1 MARKRK
7 TTRRKTT
14 SRRRRMSGVGK
25 LNAGSILQTI
35 GGIAAGTLAAGLISK
50 KLLGSQNELIQTLVP
65 VALGIA
71 TPMFMKSELGKMAG
85 AGMVAYGTTKFLAK
99 YSLAGVGAD
108 YIDLPVAVSG
118 DDLSVIAGDDDFAMA
133 GDDDYA
139 MAGDDNLSVIA
150 GYDDMDY

>member
-7 TTRRKTT
+7 STRRKT
-14 SRRRRMSGVGK
+14 SRPRRRMSGVGK
-25 LNAGSILQTI
+25 LNTGSILQTI

-71 TPMFMKSELGKMAG
+71 TPMFVKSELGKMAG

-99 YSLAGVGAD
+99 YSLAGVGQD
-108 YIDLPVAVSG
+108 FIDLPVAVSG

-133 GDDDYA
+133 GDDDFA
-139 MAGDDNLSVIA
+139 MAGDDNLSVLA
-150 GYDDMDY
+150 GYDDMDF